1 MNPSAAGK
9 SYPDATF
16 TIDPARVRAF
26 RAVFDDTS
34 DGVPVTFVT
43 AAEFTVIPTIVADPE
58 LGLDFSKVLHGNQ
71 EYEFRRP
78 LEVGETVTIRTR
90 LDSIKVVGGSGF
102 LTILTEFVGADGE
115 LACTAR
121 STMIERGGD

>member
-16 TIDPARVRAF
+16 TLDPERVRAF
-26 RAVFDDTS
+26 REVFDDTS
-34 DGVPVTFVT
+34 EGVPVTFVT
-43 AAEFTVIPTIVADPE
+43 AAEFTVIPTIVGDPE
-58 LGLDFSKVLHGNQ
+58 LGLDFSKVLHGSQ

-90 LDSIKVVGGSGF
+90 IEAIRAFGGSAF
-102 LTILTEFVGADGE
+102 LTILTELVGTDGE
-115 LACTAR
+115 VACTAR
-121 STMIERGGD
+121 STMIERGD